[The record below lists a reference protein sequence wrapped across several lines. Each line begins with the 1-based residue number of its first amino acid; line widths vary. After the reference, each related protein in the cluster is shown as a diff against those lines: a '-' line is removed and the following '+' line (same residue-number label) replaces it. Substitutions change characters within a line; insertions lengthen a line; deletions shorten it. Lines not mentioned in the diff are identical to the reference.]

1 MSRITAAGPP
11 AKRPPHSE
19 LDPSLRVV
27 IGTLLLTALAV
38 AGGGFATKGI
48 AAPSQQGGHK
58 LGEIDRSHAGAPVP
72 AIAVEG
78 AGGKT
83 TTVAALVAAAHRPV
97 LVNLWATWCVPCRAE
112 MPALDALARTQAAK
126 LAVVPVSEDLEGWRA
141 VAKYFTAAKFPGLT
155 TWVDQPGNYAVK
167 LGVAGLP
174 VSILYGAD
182 GREKWRV
189 NGPLKWQSAEV
200 AAALAS

>member
-1 MSRITAAGPP
+1 MP
-11 AKRPPHSE
+11 
-19 LDPSLRVV
+19 VV
-27 IGTLLLTALAV
+27 IGRVLLGLAV
-38 AGGGFATKGI
+38 AAGMMAVSGNAGA
-48 AAPSQQGGHK
+48 SQQGGGAHK
-58 LGEIDRSHAGAPVP
+58 LGQIDRSHVGEAAP
-72 AIAVEG
+72 AIQVEAQDG
-78 AGGKT
+78 RK

-112 MPALDALARTQAAK
+112 LPALDGLARGQAAK
-126 LAVVPVSEDLEGWRA
+126 LTVLEVSEDLEGWRA
-141 VAKYFTAAKFPGLT
+141 VAKVFAPGKFSTLT

-189 NGPLKWQSAEV
+189 NGPLKWDTAEV
-200 AAALAS
+200 GTLFD

>member
-11 AKRPPHSE
+11 AKRPPHSA
-19 LDPSLRVV
+19 LDWSLPVV
-27 IGTLLLTALAV
+27 IGRILLSLAV
-38 AGGGFATKGI
+38 AAATLATSGN
-48 AAPSQQGGHK
+48 AALSQPHK
-58 LGEIDRSHAGAPVP
+58 LGQIDRSHAGEPAP
-72 AIAVEG
+72 AIGLEAQDG
-78 AGGKT
+78 RK

-112 MPALDALARTQAAK
+112 LPALDALAKARPG
-126 LAVVPVSEDLEGWRA
+126 LLVLPVSEDLEGWRG
-141 VAKYFTAAKFPGLT
+141 VAKVFVPGKFPSLT

-189 NGPLKWQSAEV
+189 NGPLKWGSPEV
-200 AAALAS
+200 AAALAA

>member
-1 MSRITAAGPP
+1 MP
-11 AKRPPHSE
+11 
-19 LDPSLRVV
+19 VV
-27 IGTLLLTALAV
+27 IGRVLFGLAV
-38 AGGGFATKGI
+38 AAGIVATSGN
-48 AAPSQQGGHK
+48 ASPSQPHK
-58 LGEIDRSHAGAPVP
+58 LGQIDRGHAGDPAP
-72 AIAVEG
+72 AIAIE
-78 AGGKT
+78 AQGGKT

-112 MPALDALARTQAAK
+112 LPALDALAKARGDR
-126 LAVVPVSEDLEGWRA
+126 LVVLPVSEDLEGWRA
-141 VAKYFTAAKFPGLT
+141 VAKVFAPGKFAALT

-189 NGPLKWQSAEV
+189 NGPLKWDSPEV
-200 AAALAS
+200 AAALGS

>member
-11 AKRPPHSE
+11 AKRPPHNE
-19 LDPSLRVV
+19 LDLSLPDVSRTV
-27 IGTLLLTALAV
+27 IGTLLLGVAAAV
-38 AGGGFATKGI
+38 VATSGN
-48 AAPSQQGGHK
+48 AVTSQPRK
-58 LGEIDRSHAGAPVP
+58 LGQIDRSHAGETAPP
-72 AIAVEG
+72 IAVEA
-78 AGGKT
+78 AGGKSA
-83 TTVAALVAAAHRPV
+83 TVAALIAAAHRPV

-112 MPALDALARTQAAK
+112 MPALDALAKRRAGR
-126 LAVVPVSEDLEGWRA
+126 LLVLPVSEDLEGWRA
-141 VAKYFTAAKFPGLT
+141 VGKYFTPARFPSLT

-189 NGPLKWQSAEV
+189 NGPLKWESPEV
-200 AAALAS
+200 AAALE

>member
-11 AKRPPHSE
+11 AKRPPHNA

-27 IGTLLLTALAV
+27 IGTLLVSALI
-38 AGGGFATKGI
+38 GSPSTKGN
-48 AAPSQQGGHK
+48 AAGPQPHR
-58 LGEIDRSHAGAPVP
+58 LGQIDRSHAGDAAPP
-72 AIAVEG
+72 IAVE
-78 AGGKT
+78 AQNGKT
-83 TTVAALVAAAHRPV
+83 STVAALVAAAHRPV

-112 MPALDALARTQAAK
+112 LPALDALARGYGNR
-126 LAVVPVSEDLEGWRA
+126 LLVLPVSEDLEGWRA
-141 VAKYFTAAKFPGLT
+141 VAKVFAPGRFPSLT

-167 LGVAGLP
+167 LGATGLP

-189 NGPLKWQSAEV
+189 NGPLKWTSPEV
-200 AAALAS
+200 AALLG

>member
-1 MSRITAAGPP
+1 VAGITGTKGNTAASQP
-11 AKRPPHSE
+11 
-19 LDPSLRVV
+19 
-27 IGTLLLTALAV
+27 
-38 AGGGFATKGI
+38 GGGA
-48 AAPSQQGGHK
+48 HK
-58 LGEIDRSHAGAPVP
+58 LGQIDRSHAGDAAPG
-72 AIAVEG
+72 IAVE
-78 AGGKT
+78 AQGGKT

-112 MPALDALARTQAAK
+112 MPALDALAKAQGPK
-126 LAVVPVSEDLEGWRA
+126 LLVLPVSEDLEGWRA
-141 VAKYFTAAKFPGLT
+141 VAKVFTAAKYPSLT

-167 LGVAGLP
+167 LGAAGLP

-189 NGPLKWQSAEV
+189 NGPLKWDSPEV